1 MRGIIMN
8 DQEFMTLIEKF
19 QSPDA
24 LLDAYHDGELSREIV
39 IETLDYSM
47 CDYYED
53 DITGFISLGVAW
65 A

>member
-1 MRGIIMN
+1 MMN
-8 DQEFMTLIEKF
+8 DQKITALLNKF
-19 QSPDA
+19 KSPDA

>member
-1 MRGIIMN
+1 MN
-8 DQEFMTLIEKF
+8 DQEFMTLADKF